1 MRHKKGLGPK
11 NTWSEWW
18 GGLWSQRE
26 ALISRDHNSNDS
38 RIGPSIVIVKE
49 TTFLP
54 LHPHIG
60 HSLGTEQTRPGVLA
74 VNDHNNNIQSQ
85 QLWQEGPLFVYCYW
99 KQQFRRGCRGGKY
112 YNNKGLSTNSKNNK
126 WSESLLSLWLWYQRR
141 ACCSFNRTSSV
152 IILILNR
159 NREAIL
165 YNLLQDRW
173 LKIELLQRDQGLP
186 VTRATVIVAG
196 QFNYGRR
203 ESGIHIIRNTAGNHK
218 RYLGLPFPSFYLNR
232 GRWND

>member
-112 YNNKGLSTNSKNNK
+112 YNNKGLSPTAKTTSGANHYYHCDCGINGGRVAP
-126 WSESLLSLWLWYQRR
+126 LTAQVQWL
-141 ACCSFNRTSSV
+141 F
-152 IILILNR
+152 
-159 NREAIL
+159 
-165 YNLLQDRW
+165 
-173 LKIELLQRDQGLP
+173 
-186 VTRATVIVAG
+186 
-196 QFNYGRR
+196 
-203 ESGIHIIRNTAGNHK
+203 
-218 RYLGLPFPSFYLNR
+218 
-232 GRWND
+232 